1 MNENEWKVVWPLGTI
16 WPLAPHIAREWSVV
30 LPVSRICGAISNG
43 QSESPSHTRK
53 KIKSLDYYRSRYL
66 YYSNYMAM

>member
-1 MNENEWKVVWPLGTI
+1 MEGGVAAGYDMAPC
-16 WPLAPHIAREWSVV
+16 PHIAREWSVV